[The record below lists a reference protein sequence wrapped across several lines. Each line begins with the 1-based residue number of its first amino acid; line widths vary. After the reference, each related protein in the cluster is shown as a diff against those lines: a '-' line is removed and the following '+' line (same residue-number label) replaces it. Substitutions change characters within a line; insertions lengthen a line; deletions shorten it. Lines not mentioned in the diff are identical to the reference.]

1 MREQVEEAAH
11 ARAKAALKA
20 FLLRN
25 EENKAAKA
33 AARLRSRENDLRL
46 LALGER
52 VEAARDAVRAV
63 PKKHGTLPVRTPR
76 RTVL

>member
-1 MREQVEEAAH
+1 VKPAAPREQAEEAAH

-25 EENKAAKA
+25 EAAKA

-52 VEAARDAVRAV
+52 VEAARDAARAA
-63 PKKHGTLPVRTPR
+63 PQSHSQLH
-76 RTVL
+76 